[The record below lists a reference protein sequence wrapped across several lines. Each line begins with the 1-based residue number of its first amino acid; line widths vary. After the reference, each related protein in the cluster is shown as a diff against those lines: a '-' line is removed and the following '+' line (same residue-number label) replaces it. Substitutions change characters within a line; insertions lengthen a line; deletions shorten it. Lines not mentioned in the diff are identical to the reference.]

1 MIRRFIPTYVTKS
14 ISRKLIFLILLF
26 SSIITLI
33 LTATQLWLEFDG
45 EVNAIHSRLMDIDK
59 SFTQTITQQ
68 VWNLDREQMEI
79 TANGLYQLP
88 YVDYVKISGS
98 DMEPV
103 ILGQT
108 NLPPEYYENNNNHI
122 KLEKDLYYDSSETS
136 IGHLSICTSL
146 EPIYSKLYN
155 KILITLVTQGI
166 KTFLVSLFMLI
177 VFNLVVVKHL
187 VALAKLA
194 DGLTSEN
201 LNEAKLLES
210 PTVKGD
216 EIDTVIS
223 SINLMITRLRENY
236 NDLKLSEQELKEH
249 RDQLEEIVERRT
261 SQLKAAK
268 ISAEQASEAKSLF
281 LASMSHELRTPLN
294 SIILLSGLL
303 AKNTDENLSAEQIK
317 KAKVINS
324 SGKDLL
330 TLVTDLLD
338 LSKIEAGKMTLE
350 YEDFT
355 LNEIL
360 QSIETLFS
368 PLASQ
373 KGIDFTI
380 KIDSVCSVR
389 TDRDKLLQILNNI
402 IGNAI
407 KFTIKGGVS
416 IHLEKIQDHKNGEF
430 CLTVKDTGIGMSPE
444 EQEIIFESFQQANKN
459 ISSEFG
465 GTGLGLAI
473 SKRLA
478 ELLSLKIEIES
489 VVNIG
494 STFKI
499 FIPAPHQVEHTIFN
513 TDIDLSKFE
522 RKLNIAV
529 IDDDQ
534 RSLIFLQNLL
544 ETDAIQMKC
553 FDSPNVF
560 LDSIKQGS
568 NPWDV
573 TIIDL
578 VMPEFDGFE
587 LFNKLKAAN
596 FKSKFILLTGHTSL
610 DYKRRAQ
617 EVGFDSFVPK
627 PINLKFLKQEII
639 RLTQL

>member
-1 MIRRFIPTYVTKS
+1 MTQRFIHEYVTKS

-33 LTATQLWLEFDG
+33 LTATQLWLEFDS
-45 EVNAIHSRLMDIDK
+45 EVSAIHSRLIDIDK

-79 TANGLYQLP
+79 TANGLFQLP
-88 YVDYVKISGS
+88 YVDYVRISGS
-98 DMEPV
+98 DMDPV
-103 ILGQT
+103 ILGET
-108 NLPPEYYENNNNHI
+108 GLPSEHYNNNSNHI
-122 KLEKDLYYDSSETS
+122 RLEKDLYYESIETS

-146 EPIYSKLYN
+146 DPIYSKLFN

-177 VFNLVVVKHL
+177 VFNLVFVKHL

-194 DGLTSEN
+194 DDLTSEN
-201 LNEAKLLES
+201 LNEAKLLQS

-236 NDLKLSEQELKEH
+236 NDLKHSEQELKEH
-249 RDQLEEIVERRT
+249 RDHLEEVVEIRT
-261 SQLKAAK
+261 SQLKSDK
-268 ISAEQASEAKSLF
+268 ISAEQANEAKSLF

-294 SIILLSGLL
+294 SIILLSGLM
-303 AKNTDENLSAEQIK
+303 AKNHETNLDDDQIK
-317 KAKVINS
+317 KAKIINS

-330 TLVTDLLD
+330 SLVTDLLD

-350 YEDFT
+350 FEDFN

-360 QSIETLFS
+360 QSMALFL
-368 PLASQ
+368 PLAMQ
-373 KGIDFTI
+373 KGINLSI
-380 KIDSVCSVR
+380 KIDSECSVR
-389 TDRDKLLQILNNI
+389 TDREKLLQILNNI

-407 KFTIKGGVS
+407 KFTNQGEVS
-416 IHLEKIQDHKNGEF
+416 IHLEKIANNSQGEF
-430 CLTVKDTGIGMSPE
+430 CITVKDTGIGISASE
-444 EQEIIFESFQQANKN
+444 KEVIFELFQQANNK

-473 SKRLA
+473 SKKLA
-478 ELLSLKIEIES
+478 DLLKISIEIDSE
-489 VVNIG
+489 IGKG

-499 FIPAPHQVEHTIFN
+499 FIPSPQQIEHTVFN
-513 TDIDLSKFE
+513 IDIDLSKFKK
-522 RKLNIAV
+522 KLTIAV

-534 RSLIFLQNLL
+534 RSLVYLQNLL
-544 ETDAIQMKC
+544 DSDNIQLEC
-553 FDSPNVF
+553 FDSPHTF
-560 LDSIKQGS
+560 LDIANQNG
-568 NPWDV
+568 NHWDI
-573 TIIDL
+573 TIIDF
-578 VMPEFDGFE
+578 VMPVIDGFE
-587 LFNKLKAAN
+587 LFKKLKQTSYQ
-596 FKSKFILLTGHTSL
+596 SKFILLTGHTSL
-610 DYKRRAQ
+610 EQKKKTL

-627 PINLKFLKQEII
+627 PINLKFLIQEIM

>member
-1 MIRRFIPTYVTKS
+1 MIRRFIPKYVVKS

-33 LTATQLWLEFDG
+33 LTATQLWLEFDS
-45 EVNAIHSRLMDIDK
+45 EVNAIHSRLIDIDR

-88 YVDYVKISGS
+88 YVDYVRISGS

-103 ILGQT
+103 ILGATDQ
-108 NLPPEYYENNNNHI
+108 PDEYYENNNSHI
-122 KLEKDLYYDSSETS
+122 RLEKDLYYESIQTS

-146 EPIYSKLYN
+146 DPIYSKLFN

-187 VALAKLA
+187 VALAKLT
-194 DGLTSEN
+194 DNLTTEN
-201 LNEAKLLES
+201 LNEAKLLDS

-236 NDLKLSEQELKEH
+236 NDLKDSEQELKEH
-249 RDQLEEIVERRT
+249 RDHLEEVVERRT
-261 SQLKAAK
+261 SQLKSAK
-268 ISAEQASEAKSLF
+268 ISAEQANEAKSLF

-303 AKNTDENLSAEQIK
+303 AKNHESNLDIDQIK
-317 KAKVINS
+317 KARIINS

-330 TLVTDLLD
+330 SLVTDLLD

-350 YEDFT
+350 FEDFS
-355 LNEIL
+355 LSEVL
-360 QSIETLFS
+360 QSVEVLFS
-368 PLASQ
+368 PLAAQ
-373 KGIDFTI
+373 KGIDLNF
-380 KIDSVCSVR
+380 KIENEGQIR
-389 TDRDKLLQILNNI
+389 TDREKLLQILNNI

-407 KFTIKGGVS
+407 KFTNKGEVS
-416 IHLEKIQDHKNGEF
+416 IHLEKFENSVNGEF
-430 CLTVKDTGIGMSPE
+430 CITVKDTGIGISSAE
-444 EQEIIFESFQQANKN
+444 KEVIFELFQQANKK

-473 SKRLA
+473 SKKLA
-478 ELLSLKIEIES
+478 ELLKVTIEIES
-489 VVNIG
+489 ELGKGTI
-494 STFKI
+494 FKI
-499 FIPAPHQVEHTIFN
+499 FIPSPHQIEHTIFN
-513 TDIDLSKFE
+513 TDIDLTKFHKE
-522 RKLNIAV
+522 ISIAV

-534 RSLIFLQNLL
+534 RSLVYLQNLL
-544 ETDAIQMKC
+544 ESEKINMKC
-553 FDSPNVF
+553 FDSPLEF
-560 LDSIKQGS
+560 LERAQAQS

-578 VMPEFDGFE
+578 VMPEMDGFE
-587 LFNKLKAAN
+587 LFKKLQEFN
-596 FKSKFILLTGHTSL
+596 YESKFILLTGHTSL
-610 DYKRRAQ
+610 EHKIQARDI
-617 EVGFDSFVPK
+617 GFDSFIPK
-627 PINLKFLKQEII
+627 PINLRFLKQEII
-639 RLTQL
+639 RITQL

>member
-1 MIRRFIPTYVTKS
+1 MIQRFIPKYVTKS

-33 LTATQLWLEFDG
+33 LTATQLWLEFDS
-45 EVNAIHSRLMDIDK
+45 EVSAIHSRLIDIDK

-79 TANGLYQLP
+79 TANGLFQLP
-88 YVDYVKISGS
+88 YVDYVRISGS
-98 DMEPV
+98 DMDPV
-103 ILGQT
+103 ILGET
-108 NLPPEYYENNNNHI
+108 GLPAEYYNNNSNHI
-122 KLEKDLYYDSSETS
+122 RLEKDLYYESIETS

-146 EPIYSKLYN
+146 DPIYSKLFN

-194 DGLTSEN
+194 DDLTSEN
-201 LNEAKLLES
+201 LNEAKLLQS
-210 PTVKGD
+210 LTVKGD

-236 NDLKLSEQELKEH
+236 NDLKHSEQELKEH
-249 RDQLEEIVERRT
+249 RDHLEEVVERRT
-261 SQLKAAK
+261 SQLKSAK
-268 ISAEQASEAKSLF
+268 ISAEQANEAKSLF

-294 SIILLSGLL
+294 SIILLSGLM
-303 AKNTDENLSAEQIK
+303 AKNHESNLDDDQIK
-317 KAKVINS
+317 KAKIINS

-330 TLVTDLLD
+330 SLVTDLLD

-350 YEDFT
+350 FEDFT
-355 LNEIL
+355 LSEIL

-368 PLASQ
+368 PLAIQ
-373 KGIDFTI
+373 KGINLSI
-380 KIDSVCSVR
+380 KIDSECSVR
-389 TDRDKLLQILNNI
+389 TDREKLLQILNNI

-407 KFTIKGGVS
+407 KFTNQGEVS
-416 IHLEKIQDHKNGEF
+416 ILLEKITNNSQGEF
-430 CLTVKDTGIGMSPE
+430 CITVKDTGIGISASE
-444 EQEIIFESFQQANKN
+444 KEVIFELFQQANNK

-473 SKRLA
+473 SKKLA
-478 ELLSLKIEIES
+478 DLLKISIEIDSE
-489 VVNIG
+489 IGKG

-499 FIPAPHQVEHTIFN
+499 FIPSPQQIEHTVFN
-513 TDIDLSKFE
+513 IDIDLSKFKK
-522 RKLNIAV
+522 KLNIAV

-534 RSLIFLQNLL
+534 RSLVYLQNLL
-544 ETDAIQMKC
+544 ETDNIKLEC
-553 FDSPNVF
+553 FECPHVF
-560 LDSIKQGS
+560 LDVANLNG
-568 NPWDV
+568 NHWDI
-573 TIIDL
+573 TIIDF
-578 VMPEFDGFE
+578 VMPEIDGFE
-587 LFNKLKAAN
+587 LFKKLKQTSYQ
-596 FKSKFILLTGHTSL
+596 SKFILLTGHTSL
-610 DYKRRAQ
+610 EQKKKAL

-627 PINLKFLKQEII
+627 PINLKFLKQEIL